1 MVMADDHIPSAAFRE
16 REARSL
22 AGEPSRFL
30 ERHGQQISE
39 KIESLGARAGS

>member
-1 MVMADDHIPSAAFRE
+1 MLMADDHIPSAAVRE

-22 AGEPSRFL
+22 AREPPRFL
-30 ERHGQQISE
+30 ERYGQQISE